1 MKIKISPEAKKL
13 KDGLIKAT
21 NMTSEE
27 KKKDFQNFSCSFCRF
42 DIFARLGIFDA
53 VIPGAA

>member
-13 KDGLIKAT
+13 KNGLIKAT

-27 KKKDFQNFSCSFCRF
+27 KKKDFQKLLDDPSS
-42 DIFARLGIFDA
+42 IFNKNNGKIIGTRLFTKL
-53 VIPGAA
+53 

>member
-27 KKKDFQNFSCSFCRF
+27 KKKDFQKLVDDPNS
-42 DIFARLGIFDA
+42 IFNKNNGKIIGTRLFTKL
-53 VIPGAA
+53 